1 MVSFKKLYR
10 ETKLLRPKGIMLDSN
25 YEPKMLHR
33 KNLDMLY
40 TIIVRSVIDYA
51 LLVYA
56 DHLKQTEIL
65 RLEHLQY
72 KASKLAEGAFHFTS
86 KERLNLELGL
96 ETVNT
101 RIKFLG
107 LSLFHKI
114 YL

>member
-1 MVSFKKLYR
+1 
-10 ETKLLRPKGIMLDSN
+10 
-25 YEPKMLHR
+25 
-33 KNLDMLY
+33 MLY
-40 TIIVRSVIDYA
+40 KFIVRSVIDYA

-86 KERLNLELGL
+86 KERLNLELGS
-96 ETVNT
+96 ETINT